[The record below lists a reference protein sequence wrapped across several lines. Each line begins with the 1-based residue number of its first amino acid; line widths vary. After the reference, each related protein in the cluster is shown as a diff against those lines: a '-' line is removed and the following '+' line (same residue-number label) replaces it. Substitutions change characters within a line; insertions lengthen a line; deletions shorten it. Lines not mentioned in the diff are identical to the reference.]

1 MSVNNIPWLR
11 YVPQVLPDN
20 TERRELLLCPTS
32 DKGPLHA
39 VLTSPRGT
47 TPLAV
52 VITCAG
58 IYRCTKGPNC
68 VYSVL
73 ASTLPAGGL
82 AVLQLDFRE
91 PHDELQDAVK
101 DLSEVLGNFGQI
113 ASPATPVLLIGWSMG
128 GGRVESMYRPS
139 ILRVTYTHVSSIA

>member
-1 MSVNNIPWLR
+1 MTGPDSSVKALLKVSNLATNRQPTEEELEELR
-11 YVPQVLPDN
+11 ACIGFGATDVA
-20 TERRELLLCPTS
+20 TERCVVRE
-32 DKGPLHA
+32 
-39 VLTSPRGT
+39 
-47 TPLAV
+47 
-52 VITCAG
+52 
-58 IYRCTKGPNC
+58 
-68 VYSVL
+68 
-73 ASTLPAGGL
+73 
-82 AVLQLDFRE
+82 QLDFRE